1 VRRRPHGAPRS
12 PFYFERLAKN
22 KLAYILPRVAGKK
35 KERKRKNLKELKRNN
50 LARSTKQSCLIVRI
64 APF

>member
-1 VRRRPHGAPRS
+1 VRRRPHGALQS
-12 PFYFERLAKN
+12 PF
-22 KLAYILPRVAGKK
+22 YILPRAAGKK
-35 KERKRKNLKELKRNN
+35 KERKRKNLKELKRDN